1 MPRFYLD
8 GPLDRPKVTL
18 SGSEAHH
25 LAHVLRAGP
34 GERVLLFDG
43 RGTEAEAE
51 VAAVSRRDVE
61 LNVLDHRTVPGPRRP
76 IVLGTAVPKGDRFR
90 WLVEKATELGVA
102 RLVPLRTERSI
113 VDPGAGKLGKLRQT
127 MIAACKQC
135 GLSRLME
142 IDPVTAWEE
151 FVSREIGG
159 RSALMGVPGA
169 PPFAAGMLADP
180 ADGPIVLAIGPEGDL
195 TPDEVQQAIAAGA
208 QPVGLGPNVL
218 RVETAGIALAACVTA
233 ATSGCVGGFG

>member
-8 GPLDRPKVTL
+8 APLDRPKVTL

-43 RGTEAEAE
+43 RGTEADAE
-51 VAAVSRRDVE
+51 VAAVSRREVE
-61 LNVLDHRTVPGPRRP
+61 LNVLDRRVVPAPRRP

-127 MIAACKQC
+127 MISACKQC

-142 IDPVTAWEE
+142 IDAVTAWPE
-151 FVSREIGG
+151 FVECEIRG
-159 RSALMGVPGA
+159 RCALVGVPGA
-169 PPFAAGMLADP
+169 PLFAAEMVADP
-180 ADGPIVLAIGPEGDL
+180 ADGPIVLAIGPEGDF

-233 ATSGCVGGFG
+233 ATSGSVD